1 MKNYL
6 LITLGHNSSA
16 IFVDNSS
23 FEETGK
29 SCIIGYEEERL
40 SRIKADSQFP
50 IDAINEIKYNV
61 GLNRMK
67 GCEILI
73 SHWFNFNGA
82 ETPNKYITL
91 QDIDAL
97 KEISTNIKLV
107 NKDFTHHDAHA
118 YSAYEFRD
126 YFKKQEGNI
135 PVYCI
140 VADGFGNN
148 EEVLSIYRRDTGKKP
163 ELVKRFYGY
172 EKSLGLFYQYATSFV
187 GMKENQDEYK
197 FLGYEAH
204 IHEIFNDAE
213 IRTLAEESDKI
224 VEKFKNMYSPASDDA
239 KTVFAGICGCGREIN
254 YAKLAET
261 KENWHKLFADIL
273 FKIGFNLDGLKSS
286 MAIIP
291 KRTAIAFVV
300 QRTVEKVINCI
311 VASFGIKYLCLAGG
325 LFYNVKL
332 NNSIL
337 TSLIDVDGNLSI
349 MPLAGDQGAVIGMY
363 AAEEDTPQFPFRT
376 LAIGIRRLY
385 NIEKFADD
393 KNIFVKQIPQ
403 TGDIESIKYLA
414 SEIANHIANGRIVNI
429 VYGNMEFGPRALCN
443 TSSVFLPNAELTAE
457 NNANNKRNEVMP
469 CAPVCTPF
477 AAANLFSKDEL
488 ERVIGS
494 LNFMICTLH
503 YTKPHSNMYDGVMH
517 NETLS
522 VKYTG
527 RPQIVHVDSF
537 MHKLLSK
544 VQSITDMKCLVNTS
558 FNNHGN
564 PIVFDT
570 ADIISNHKMQCERA
584 IVNGTKKPILYVIK
598 S

>member
-29 SCIIGYEEERL
+29 SSIIGYEEERL

-50 IDAINEIKYNV
+50 VDAINEIKFNV

-67 GCEILI
+67 CCEILI
-73 SHWFNFNGA
+73 SNWFNFTGA
-82 ETPNKYITL
+82 EIPNKYITL
-91 QDIDAL
+91 QDINML

-148 EEVLSIYRRDTGKKP
+148 EEVLSIYSRYTGKKP

-204 IHEIFNDAE
+204 INKAFDYAE
-213 IRTLAEESDKI
+213 IRILAEESDKI
-224 VEKFKNMYSPASDDA
+224 AEKFKYMYSSVGDA
-239 KTVFAGICGCGREIN
+239 KMVFAGICGREIN
-254 YAKLAET
+254 YDKLAEI
-261 KENWHKLFADIL
+261 KEEWHKLFADIL
-273 FKIGFNLDGLKSS
+273 FKLNFRGSDKTTD
-286 MAIIP
+286 AA
-291 KRTAIAFVV
+291 RVAIAFVV

-337 TSLIDVDGNLSI
+337 TNLADVDGNLSI
-349 MPLAGDQGAVIGMY
+349 MPLAGDQGAAIGMY
-363 AAEEDTPQFPFRT
+363 AAEEDTPQFPFKT
-376 LAIGIRRLY
+376 LAIGTRRLY
-385 NIEKFADD
+385 NINKFADNE
-393 KNIFVKQIPQ
+393 NIFVEQIPQ
-403 TGDIESIKYLA
+403 AGDTESIRCLV
-414 SEIANHIANGRIVNI
+414 SEIADRIADGRIVNI
-429 VYGNMEFGPRALCN
+429 VYGNMEFGPRALCS
-443 TSSVFLPNAELTAE
+443 TSSIFLPNAELTAE

-517 NETLS
+517 NETLGT
-522 VKYTG
+522 KYTG
-527 RPQIVHVDSF
+527 RPQIVQVDSF
-537 MHKLLSK
+537 MHKVLSR
-544 VQSITDMKCLVNTS
+544 VQNITDMKCLVNTS

-584 IVNGTKKPILYVIK
+584 IANGTKKPILYIIK
-598 S
+598 Y

>member
-23 FEETGK
+23 FGETGK
-29 SCIIGYEEERL
+29 SSIIGYEEERL

-50 IDAINEIKYNV
+50 IDAINEIKHNI

-67 GCEILI
+67 GCEIRI
-73 SHWFNFNGA
+73 SHWFNFTGA
-82 ETPNKYITL
+82 EIPNKYITL
-91 QDIDAL
+91 QDINML
-97 KEISTNIKLV
+97 KEISTNIEMV
-107 NKDFTHHDAHA
+107 NEGFTHHDAHA

-163 ELVKRFYGY
+163 ELIKRCYGY

-204 IHEIFNDAE
+204 IHEIFDDDE
-213 IRTLAEESDKI
+213 IRILAEASDKI
-224 VEKFKNMYSPASDDA
+224 VEMFKNMYYSTDDE
-239 KTVFAGICGCGREIN
+239 KLSYAGICDYAINCG
-254 YAKLAET
+254 KLA
-261 KENWHKLFADIL
+261 KVKKDWHKIFVDIL
-273 FKIGFNLDGLKSS
+273 AGINFNC
-286 MAIIP
+286 AEEYIA
-291 KRTAIAFVV
+291 RVAIAFVV

-337 TSLIDVDGNLSI
+337 TSLTDIDGNLSI
-349 MPLAGDQGAVIGMY
+349 MPLAGDQGAAIGMY

-376 LAIGIRRLY
+376 LAIGTRRLY
-385 NIEKFADD
+385 NIEKFADNE
-393 KNIFVKQIPQ
+393 NIFVEQIPQ
-403 TGDIESIKYLA
+403 AEDTESIRCLISK
-414 SEIANHIANGRIVNI
+414 IANHIADGRIVNI

-443 TSSVFLPNAELTAE
+443 TSSIFLPNAELTAE
-457 NNANNKRNEVMP
+457 NNTNNKRNEVMP

-503 YTKPHSNMYDGVMH
+503 YVKPHSNMYDGVMH

-522 VKYTG
+522 TKYTG
-527 RPQIVHVDSF
+527 RPQIVNVNSF

-544 VQSITDMKCLVNTS
+544 VQNITDMKCLVNTS

-584 IVNGTKKPILYVIK
+584 IANGTKKPILYIIK
-598 S
+598 Y

>member
-23 FEETGK
+23 FEETEK

-73 SHWFNFNGA
+73 SHWFNFTGI

-91 QDIDAL
+91 QDINML

-107 NKDFTHHDAHA
+107 NEGFTHHDAHA

-204 IHEIFNDAE
+204 IHEIFDDCE
-213 IRTLAEESDKI
+213 IIVLAEESDKI
-224 VEKFKNMYSPASDDA
+224 VEDFKNAYSSDDI
-239 KTVFAGICGCGREIN
+239 KLSFAGTCNCEIN
-254 YAKLAET
+254 YDKLAEI
-261 KENWHKLFADIL
+261 KENWHKLFTNIL
-273 FKIGFNLDGLKSS
+273 FRFNYKCSDKTTN
-286 MAIIP
+286 AA
-291 KRTAIAFVV
+291 RVAIAFVV

-337 TSLIDVDGNLSI
+337 TSLADVDGNLSI
-349 MPLAGDQGAVIGMY
+349 MPLAGDQGAAIGMY

-376 LAIGIRRLY
+376 LAIGTRRLY
-385 NIEKFADD
+385 NINKFADNE
-393 KNIFVKQIPQ
+393 NIFVEQIPQ
-403 TGDIESIKYLA
+403 VNDTESIRCLV
-414 SEIANHIANGRIVNI
+414 SEIADHIANGRIVNI

-503 YTKPHSNMYDGVMH
+503 YTKPHSIIYDGVMH

-522 VKYTG
+522 TKYTG
-527 RPQIVHVDSF
+527 RPQIVPVDSF
-537 MHKLLSK
+537 MHKLLSR
-544 VQSITDMKCLVNTS
+544 VQNITNMKCLVNTS

-584 IVNGTKKPILYVIK
+584 IANGTKKPILYIIK
-598 S
+598 Y

>member
-23 FEETGK
+23 FEETEK

-73 SHWFNFNGA
+73 SHWFNFIGA

-91 QDIDAL
+91 QDINML

-204 IHEIFNDAE
+204 IHEIFDDCE
-213 IRTLAEESDKI
+213 IRILAEESDKI
-224 VEKFKNMYSPASDDA
+224 VENFKNAYSSDDV
-239 KTVFAGICGCGREIN
+239 KLSFASICSREIN
-254 YAKLAET
+254 YDKLTET

-273 FKIGFNLDGLKSS
+273 FKLNFRGSDKTTD
-286 MAIIP
+286 AA
-291 KRTAIAFVV
+291 RVAIAFVV

-311 VASFGIKYLCLAGG
+311 VTSFGIKYLCLAGG

-337 TSLIDVDGNLSI
+337 TSLADIDGNLSI
-349 MPLAGDQGAVIGMY
+349 MPLAGDQGAAIGMY
-363 AAEEDTPQFPFRT
+363 AAEEDTPQFPFKT
-376 LAIGIRRLY
+376 LAIGTRRLY
-385 NIEKFADD
+385 NINKFADNE
-393 KNIFVKQIPQ
+393 NIFVEQIPQ
-403 TGDIESIKYLA
+403 AGDTEPIRCLV
-414 SEIANHIANGRIVNI
+414 SEIADHIADGRIVNI

-477 AAANLFSKDEL
+477 AATDLFSKDEL

-522 VKYTG
+522 TKYTG
-527 RPQIVHVDSF
+527 RPQIVRVDSF
-537 MHKLLSK
+537 MYKLLSR
-544 VQSITDMKCLVNTS
+544 VQNITDMKCLVNTS

-584 IVNGTKKPILYVIK
+584 IANGTKKPILYIIK
-598 S
+598 Y

>member
-23 FEETGK
+23 FEETEK

-73 SHWFNFNGA
+73 SHWFNFTGA

-91 QDIDAL
+91 QDINML

-204 IHEIFNDAE
+204 INKAFNDAE
-213 IRTLAEESDKI
+213 IIILAEESDKI
-224 VEKFKNMYSPASDDA
+224 AEKFKNMYSSDDV
-239 KTVFAGICGCGREIN
+239 KLSFAGICSREIN
-254 YAKLAET
+254 YDKLTET

-273 FKIGFNLDGLKSS
+273 FKLNFSDSDKTTD
-286 MAIIP
+286 AA
-291 KRTAIAFVV
+291 RVAIAFVV

-337 TSLIDVDGNLSI
+337 TSLADIDGNLSI
-349 MPLAGDQGAVIGMY
+349 MPLAGDQGAAIGMY

-376 LAIGIRRLY
+376 LAIGTRRLY
-385 NIEKFADD
+385 NINKFADNE
-393 KNIFVKQIPQ
+393 NIFVEHIPQ
-403 TGDIESIKYLA
+403 IGDTESLRCLV
-414 SEIANHIANGRIVNI
+414 SEIADHIADGRIVNI

-522 VKYTG
+522 TKYTG

-537 MHKLLSK
+537 MHKLLSR
-544 VQSITDMKCLVNTS
+544 VQNITDMKCLVNTS

-584 IVNGTKKPILYVIK
+584 IANGTKKPILYIIK
-598 S
+598 Y

>member
-23 FEETGK
+23 FEETEK

-73 SHWFNFNGA
+73 SHWFNFTGA

-91 QDIDAL
+91 QDINML

-204 IHEIFNDAE
+204 ISEAFDDEE
-213 IRTLAEESDKI
+213 IRILAEESDKI
-224 VEKFKNMYSPASDDA
+224 VENFKNAYSSDDI
-239 KTVFAGICGCGREIN
+239 KLSFAGICSREIN
-254 YAKLAET
+254 YDKLAET

-273 FKIGFNLDGLKSS
+273 NKLGFNNT
-286 MAIIP
+286 AFTTP
-291 KRTAIAFVV
+291 VARVAIAFIV

-337 TSLIDVDGNLSI
+337 TSLADVDGNISI
-349 MPLAGDQGAVIGMY
+349 MPLAGDQGAAIGMY

-376 LAIGIRRLY
+376 LAIGTRRLY
-385 NIEKFADD
+385 NIDKFADNE
-393 KNIFVKQIPQ
+393 NIFVEQIPQ
-403 TGDIESIKYLA
+403 AGDTESIRCLV
-414 SEIANHIANGRIVNI
+414 SEIADHIADGRIVNI

-522 VKYTG
+522 TKYTG
-527 RPQIVHVDSF
+527 RPQIVQVDSF
-537 MHKLLSK
+537 MYKLLSR
-544 VQSITDMKCLVNTS
+544 VQNITDMKCLVNTS

-570 ADIISNHKMQCERA
+570 ADIISNHKTQCERA
-584 IVNGTKKPILYVIK
+584 IANGTKKPILYIIK
-598 S
+598 Y

>member
-23 FEETGK
+23 FKETKK

-61 GLNRMK
+61 GLSRMK
-67 GCEILI
+67 DCKILI
-73 SHWFNFNGA
+73 SHWFNFTGA

-91 QDIDAL
+91 QDIKAL
-97 KEISTNIKLV
+97 KEISTDIEFV
-107 NKDFTHHDAHA
+107 NEDFTHHDAHA

-163 ELVKRFYGY
+163 ELIKRFYGY
-172 EKSLGLFYQYATSFV
+172 EKSLGLFYQFATSFV

-204 IHEIFNDAE
+204 ISEIFDNKE
-213 IRTLAEESDKI
+213 IRILAEESDKI
-224 VEKFKNMYSPASDDA
+224 VENFKNMYLSDNI
-239 KTVFAGICGCGREIN
+239 KLSFAGTCSREIDF
-254 YAKLAET
+254 YKLAET
-261 KENWHKLFADIL
+261 KEEWYKLFADIL
-273 FKIGFNLDGLKSS
+273 IKLGFDKE
-286 MAIIP
+286 AFTTP
-291 KRTAIAFVV
+291 AVRVAIAFVI

-311 VASFGIKYLCLAGG
+311 IASFGIKYLCLAGG

-337 TSLIDVDGNLSI
+337 TSLIDINGNLSI
-349 MPLAGDQGAVIGMY
+349 MPLAGDQGAAIGVY
-363 AAEEDTPQFPFRT
+363 AAKEDTPQFPFRT
-376 LAIGIRRLY
+376 LAIGTRRLY
-385 NIEKFADD
+385 NIDKFADNE
-393 KNIFVKQIPQ
+393 NIFVEQVPQ
-403 TGDIESIKYLA
+403 ADDTESTRCLV
-414 SEIANHIANGRIVNI
+414 SEIADHIANGRIVNI

-522 VKYTG
+522 TKYTG
-527 RPQIVHVDSF
+527 RPQIVQVDSF
-537 MHKLLSK
+537 MHKLLNR
-544 VQSITDMKCLVNTS
+544 VQNITDMKCLVNTS

-584 IVNGTKKPILYVIK
+584 IINGTKKPILYIIK
-598 S
+598 Y

>member
-23 FEETGK
+23 FEETEK

-73 SHWFNFNGA
+73 SHWFNFTGI

-91 QDIDAL
+91 QDINML

-107 NKDFTHHDAHA
+107 NEGFTHHDAHA

-204 IHEIFNDAE
+204 INEAFGDAE
-213 IRTLAEESDKI
+213 IRILAEESDKI
-224 VEKFKNMYSPASDDA
+224 VESFKNAYSSDDI
-239 KTVFAGICGCGREIN
+239 KLSFTGICGREIN
-254 YAKLAET
+254 YDKLTET

-273 FKIGFNLDGLKSS
+273 NKLCFDNKGFTTP
-286 MAIIP
+286 AA
-291 KRTAIAFVV
+291 RVAIAFVV
-300 QRTVEKVINCI
+300 QRTVEKIINCI

-337 TSLIDVDGNLSI
+337 TSLTNVDGNLSI
-349 MPLAGDQGAVIGMY
+349 MPLAGDQGAAIGMY

-376 LAIGIRRLY
+376 LAIGTRRLY
-385 NIEKFADD
+385 NINKFADNE
-393 KNIFVKQIPQ
+393 NIFVEQIPQ
-403 TGDIESIKYLA
+403 IGDTESIRCLV
-414 SEIANHIANGRIVNI
+414 SEIADHIANGRIVNI

-477 AAANLFSKDEL
+477 TAANLFSKDEL

-522 VKYTG
+522 TKYTG
-527 RPQIVHVDSF
+527 RPQIVQVDSF
-537 MHKLLSK
+537 MHKLLSR
-544 VQSITDMKCLVNTS
+544 VQNITDMKCLVNTS

-584 IVNGTKKPILYVIK
+584 IANGTKKPILYIIK
-598 S
+598 Y

>member
-23 FEETGK
+23 FEETEK

-73 SHWFNFNGA
+73 SHWFNFTGA

-91 QDIDAL
+91 QDINAL

-107 NKDFTHHDAHA
+107 NEGFTHHDAHA

-204 IHEIFNDAE
+204 INKTFNDAE
-213 IRTLAEESDKI
+213 IRILAEESDKI
-224 VEKFKNMYSPASDDA
+224 AEIFKNAYSSDNI
-239 KTVFAGICGCGREIN
+239 KLSFAGICGREIN
-254 YAKLAET
+254 YDKLAET

-273 FKIGFNLDGLKSS
+273 FKLDFKGSNNTTD
-286 MAIIP
+286 AARI
-291 KRTAIAFVV
+291 AIAFVV

-337 TSLIDVDGNLSI
+337 TSLADVDGNISI
-349 MPLAGDQGAVIGMY
+349 MPLAGDQGAAIGMY

-376 LAIGIRRLY
+376 LAIGTRRLY
-385 NIEKFADD
+385 NINKFADNE
-393 KNIFVKQIPQ
+393 NIFVEQIPQ
-403 TGDIESIKYLA
+403 VNDTESIKCLV
-414 SEIANHIANGRIVNI
+414 SEIAGHIANNRIVNI

-457 NNANNKRNEVMP
+457 NNTNNKRNEVMP

-517 NETLS
+517 NEILS
-522 VKYTG
+522 TKYTG
-527 RPQIVHVDSF
+527 RPQIVPVDSF
-537 MHKLLSK
+537 MHKLLSR
-544 VQSITDMKCLVNTS
+544 VQNITDMKCLVNTS

-584 IVNGTKKPILYVIK
+584 IANGTKKPILYIIK
-598 S
+598 Y

>member
-29 SCIIGYEEERL
+29 SSIIGYEEERL

-73 SHWFNFNGA
+73 SHWFNFTGA

-91 QDIDAL
+91 QDINML

-107 NKDFTHHDAHA
+107 NEGFTHHDAHA

-204 IHEIFNDAE
+204 ISKIFHDKEIQ
-213 IRTLAEESDKI
+213 ILAEESDKI
-224 VEKFKNMYSPASDDA
+224 VEYFKNAYSSDDI
-239 KTVFAGICGCGREIN
+239 KMSFAGICDYAINCGKL
-254 YAKLAET
+254 AKL
-261 KENWHKLFADIL
+261 KEEWHKLFADIL
-273 FKIGFNLDGLKSS
+273 FKLNFNGSDNTT
-286 MAIIP
+286 AAA
-291 KRTAIAFVV
+291 RVAIAFVV
-300 QRTVEKVINCI
+300 QRTVEKVVNCI

-337 TSLIDVDGNLSI
+337 TSLADIDGNLSI
-349 MPLAGDQGAVIGMY
+349 MPLAGDQGAAIGMY

-376 LAIGIRRLY
+376 LAIGTRRLY
-385 NIEKFADD
+385 NINKFADNE
-393 KNIFVKQIPQ
+393 NIFVEQIPQ
-403 TGDIESIKYLA
+403 IDNTESARCLA
-414 SEIANHIANGRIVNI
+414 SEIADHIADGRIVNI

-477 AAANLFSKDEL
+477 TAVNLFNRDEL

-522 VKYTG
+522 TKYTG
-527 RPQIVHVDSF
+527 RPQIVSVNSF
-537 MHKLLSK
+537 MHEILSR
-544 VQSITDMKCLVNTS
+544 VQKITDMKCLVNTS

-584 IVNGTKKPILYVIK
+584 IANGTKKPILYIIK
-598 S
+598 H

>member
-23 FEETGK
+23 FEETEE

-61 GLNRMK
+61 GINRMK

-73 SHWFNFNGA
+73 SHWFNFTGA

-91 QDIDAL
+91 QDINML

-197 FLGYEAH
+197 FLGYEAY
-204 IHEIFNDAE
+204 INKAFDDAE
-213 IRTLAEESDKI
+213 IRILAEESDKI
-224 VEKFKNMYSPASDDA
+224 AEMFKDMYSSDDI
-239 KTVFAGICGCGREIN
+239 KLSFAGICGREIN
-254 YAKLAET
+254 YDKLAEI
-261 KENWHKLFADIL
+261 KEEWHKLFADIL
-273 FKIGFNLDGLKSS
+273 FKLNFRGSDKTTD
-286 MAIIP
+286 AA
-291 KRTAIAFVV
+291 RVAIAFVV

-337 TSLIDVDGNLSI
+337 TSLTDVDGNLSI
-349 MPLAGDQGAVIGMY
+349 MPLAGDQGAAIGMY

-376 LAIGIRRLY
+376 LAIGTRRLY
-385 NIEKFADD
+385 NINKFADNE
-393 KNIFVKQIPQ
+393 NIFVEQIPQ
-403 TGDIESIKYLA
+403 VNDTESIKCLV
-414 SEIANHIANGRIVNI
+414 SEIADHIANGRIVNI
-429 VYGNMEFGPRALCN
+429 VCGNMEFGPRALCN
-443 TSSVFLPNAELTAE
+443 TSSVFLPNAELAAE

-522 VKYTG
+522 TKYTG
-527 RPQIVHVDSF
+527 RPQIVQVDSF
-537 MHKLLSK
+537 MHKLLSR
-544 VQSITDMKCLVNTS
+544 VQNITDMKCLVNTS

-584 IVNGTKKPILYVIK
+584 ITNGTKKPILYIIK
-598 S
+598 Y

>member
-23 FEETGK
+23 FEETEK

-73 SHWFNFNGA
+73 SHWFNFTGA

-91 QDIDAL
+91 QDINML

-204 IHEIFNDAE
+204 ISKVFYDKEIQ
-213 IRTLAEESDKI
+213 ILAEESDKI
-224 VEKFKNMYSPASDDA
+224 VENFKNAYSSDDI
-239 KTVFAGICGCGREIN
+239 KLSFAGICGREIN
-254 YAKLAET
+254 YDKLTET

-273 FKIGFNLDGLKSS
+273 IKLGFDKNAFTNS
-286 MAIIP
+286 AARI
-291 KRTAIAFVV
+291 AIAFVV

-337 TSLIDVDGNLSI
+337 TSLTDVDGNLSI
-349 MPLAGDQGAVIGMY
+349 MPLAGDQGAAIGMY

-376 LAIGIRRLY
+376 LAIGTRRLY
-385 NIEKFADD
+385 NINKFADNE
-393 KNIFVKQIPQ
+393 NIFVEQIPHI
-403 TGDIESIKYLA
+403 GDTESLRCLV
-414 SEIANHIANGRIVNI
+414 SEIADHIADGRIVNI

-488 ERVIGS
+488 KRVIGS

-503 YTKPHSNMYDGVMH
+503 YTKPHSNIYDGVMH

-522 VKYTG
+522 TKYTG
-527 RPQIVHVDSF
+527 RPQIVQVDSF
-537 MHKLLSK
+537 MHKLLSR
-544 VQSITDMKCLVNTS
+544 VQNITDMKCLVNTS

-584 IVNGTKKPILYVIK
+584 VANGTKKPILYIIK
-598 S
+598 Y

>member
-23 FEETGK
+23 FEETEK

-73 SHWFNFNGA
+73 SHWFNFTGA

-91 QDIDAL
+91 QDINML

-163 ELVKRFYGY
+163 ELVKRFYSY

-204 IHEIFNDAE
+204 ISEVFDDAE
-213 IRTLAEESDKI
+213 IRILAEESDKI
-224 VEKFKNMYSPASDDA
+224 VENFKNAYSSDDV
-239 KTVFAGICGCGREIN
+239 KLSFAGICSREIN
-254 YAKLAET
+254 YDKLTET

-273 FKIGFNLDGLKSS
+273 FKLNFRGSDKTTD
-286 MAIIP
+286 AA
-291 KRTAIAFVV
+291 RVAIAFVV

-311 VASFGIKYLCLAGG
+311 VVSFGIKYLCLAGG

-337 TSLIDVDGNLSI
+337 TSLADVDGNLSI
-349 MPLAGDQGAVIGMY
+349 MPLAGDQGAAIGMY

-376 LAIGIRRLY
+376 LAIGTRRLY
-385 NIEKFADD
+385 NIDKFADN
-393 KNIFVKQIPQ
+393 KNIFVEQIPHIDD
-403 TGDIESIKYLA
+403 TESIKCLV
-414 SEIANHIANGRIVNI
+414 SEIADHIADGRIVNI

-522 VKYTG
+522 TKYTG
-527 RPQIVHVDSF
+527 RPQIVQVDSF
-537 MHKLLSK
+537 MHKLLSR
-544 VQSITDMKCLVNTS
+544 VQNITDMKCLVNTS

-584 IVNGTKKPILYVIK
+584 IANGTKKPILYIIK
-598 S
+598 Y

>member
-29 SCIIGYEEERL
+29 SSIIGYEEERL

-73 SHWFNFNGA
+73 SHWFNFTGI

-91 QDIDAL
+91 QDINML
-97 KEISTNIKLV
+97 KEISTNIELV
-107 NKDFTHHDAHA
+107 NEGFTHHDAHA

-204 IHEIFNDAE
+204 ISKIFHDKEIQ
-213 IRTLAEESDKI
+213 ILAEESDKI
-224 VEKFKNMYSPASDDA
+224 VENFKNAYSSDDI
-239 KTVFAGICGCGREIN
+239 KMSFAGICDYAINCG
-254 YAKLAET
+254 KLAKI
-261 KENWHKLFADIL
+261 KEEWHKLFADIL
-273 FKIGFNLDGLKSS
+273 FKLNFNGSDNTT
-286 MAIIP
+286 AAA
-291 KRTAIAFVV
+291 RVAIAFVV
-300 QRTVEKVINCI
+300 QRTVEKVVNCI

-349 MPLAGDQGAVIGMY
+349 MPLAGDQGAAIGMY

-376 LAIGIRRLY
+376 LAIGTRRLY
-385 NIEKFADD
+385 NIEKFADNE
-393 KNIFVKQIPQ
+393 NIFVEQVPRIDD
-403 TGDIESIKYLA
+403 TESARCLA
-414 SEIANHIANGRIVNI
+414 SEIADHIADGRIVNI

-457 NNANNKRNEVMP
+457 NNTNNKRNEVMP

-477 AAANLFSKDEL
+477 TAVNLFNRDEL

-522 VKYTG
+522 TKYTG
-527 RPQIVHVDSF
+527 RPQIVSVNSF
-537 MHKLLSK
+537 MHEILSR
-544 VQSITDMKCLVNTS
+544 VQKITDMKCLVNTS

-584 IVNGTKKPILYVIK
+584 IANGTKKPILYIIK
-598 S
+598 Y

>member
-23 FEETGK
+23 FEETEK
-29 SCIIGYEEERL
+29 SRIIGYEEERL

-73 SHWFNFNGA
+73 SHWFNFTGI

-91 QDIDAL
+91 QDINML

-107 NKDFTHHDAHA
+107 NEGFTHHDAHA

-204 IHEIFNDAE
+204 ISKVFCDKEIQ
-213 IRTLAEESDKI
+213 ILAVESDKI
-224 VEKFKNMYSPASDDA
+224 VENFKNAYSSDDI
-239 KTVFAGICGCGREIN
+239 KLSFAGICGREIN
-254 YAKLAET
+254 YDKLTET

-273 FKIGFNLDGLKSS
+273 IKLGFDKNAFTNS
-286 MAIIP
+286 AA
-291 KRTAIAFVV
+291 RVAIAFVV

-337 TSLIDVDGNLSI
+337 TSLTDVDGNLSI
-349 MPLAGDQGAVIGMY
+349 MPLAGDQGAAIGMY

-376 LAIGIRRLY
+376 LAIGTRRLY
-385 NIEKFADD
+385 NINKFADNE
-393 KNIFVKQIPQ
+393 NIFVEQIPHI
-403 TGDIESIKYLA
+403 GDTESLRCLVSK
-414 SEIANHIANGRIVNI
+414 IADHIADGRIVNI

-469 CAPVCTPF
+469 CAPVCTQF
-477 AAANLFSKDEL
+477 AAANLFSKNEL
-488 ERVIGS
+488 KRVIGS

-522 VKYTG
+522 TKYTG
-527 RPQIVHVDSF
+527 RPQIVQVDSF
-537 MHKLLSK
+537 MHKLLSR
-544 VQSITDMKCLVNTS
+544 VQNITDMKCLVNTS

-584 IVNGTKKPILYVIK
+584 VANGTKKPILYIIK
-598 S
+598 Y